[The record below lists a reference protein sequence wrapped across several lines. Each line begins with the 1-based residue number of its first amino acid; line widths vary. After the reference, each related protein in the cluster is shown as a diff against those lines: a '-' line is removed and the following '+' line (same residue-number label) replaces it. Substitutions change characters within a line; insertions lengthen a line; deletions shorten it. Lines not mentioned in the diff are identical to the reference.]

1 MITKRC
7 FICGAREN
15 TEHHC
20 TNPDCP
26 RYVASADTA
35 TTSTVTVTNTGNT
48 KVNR

>member
-1 MITKRC
+1 MIAKRC

-26 RYVASADTA
+26 RYVVPDTA
-35 TTSTVTVTNTGNT
+35 TETKITETDTGAAAI
-48 KVNR
+48 